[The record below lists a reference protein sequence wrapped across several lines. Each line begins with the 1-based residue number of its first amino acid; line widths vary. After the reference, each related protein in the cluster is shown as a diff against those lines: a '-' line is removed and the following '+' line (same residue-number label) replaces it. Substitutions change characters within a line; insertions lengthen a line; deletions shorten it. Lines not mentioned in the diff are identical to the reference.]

1 MNECRMVCLIMCSV
15 IVAGPST
22 SRSATSTGNGNS
34 DVLTLVPSEGDSGEL
49 SYVLIVEGEGQDG
62 ASGSK
67 DDKDTDLGI
76 YDFDEAEQEADNTQV
91 CGGYTEYNDKK
102 L

>member
-1 MNECRMVCLIMCSV
+1 MFFV

-22 SRSATSTGNGNS
+22 SRGATSTGNGSNS
-34 DVLTLVPSEGDSGEL
+34 DLLTLVPSDGDSGEL

-67 DDKDTDLGI
+67 DDKDTDLGV

-91 CGGYTEYNDKK
+91 CGGH
-102 L
+102 